1 MKQQLFA
8 IRDDKLKAYG
18 TPFACR
24 TPGEAER
31 QLKTLV
37 NDQQTKIAQYPEDFS
52 LWTVGYYDD
61 ETGKLEPGEKPEHL
75 VNALDVR
82 GPHTTV

>member
-37 NDQQTKIAQYPEDFS
+37 NDPQTKMSQYPEDFS
-52 LWTVGYYDD
+52 IWSVGHYDD
-61 ETGKLEPGEKPEHL
+61 EAGKLIAADKPEHL
-75 VNALDVR
+75 VNAIDLKVEN
-82 GPHTTV
+82 PQ